1 MENQKAT
8 ESTGSSS
15 GEIHERA
22 NSKTEKTHQKITLP
36 TFEKRG
42 IQEAKLWW
50 RRFTQ
55 YIKKTQNIDLN
66 IMTTDRE
73 ILENYRNDL
82 EHRIKDLFIWALG
95 ESAITEMTR
104 TVRDNDPNRMD
115 INQLYSLF
123 RLHFIPERNKF
134 HSRADFSGITR
145 EKYESAEDVWTRI
158 LQVEKNCESENV
170 TPAELIASKFLSV
183 IGRSTGDYELKK
195 KIRKSDMTIETIRAL
210 IHEHMYDRLNDSNNS
225 NDGKEIKHVQ
235 ERPYKRKWTEKT
247 DADKMK
253 KRPEF
258 QKQKPKDNRCGQCG
272 APNWS
277 RQDICP
283 AKSAECRKCKRRG
296 HYEKMC
302 RSMRRV
308 QYVDKTT
315 SSAEED
321 NWNYEKI
328 QRIENTK
335 QKKGFYNA
343 TLLVNNVP
351 IKFII
356 DSGSPVTLIPE
367 CLFSKIT
374 PIEPLKTTYKDVNNQ
389 KISFTGQTKAMVKTN
404 KETMELPLLITK
416 AQTAPLMGLDWM
428 LRLKLNL
435 NSNNDAIQTHNII
448 LDNTERKIIKLQND
462 FKDLFYN
469 NKEIKN
475 LSVKMNLKTGAQIIQ
490 QKGRPIPIHL
500 QDQVEQEL
508 KRLIKH
514 GYVEKATEITE
525 NCFVSPAVITVKK
538 DKSIKIALDSREN

>member
-8 ESTGSSS
+8 ESAGSSS

-55 YIKKTQNIDLN
+55 NIKMTQNIDLN

-73 ILENYRNDL
+73 ILEY
-82 EHRIKDLFIWALG
+82 RIKDLFIWALG

-134 HSRADFSGITR
+134 HSRADFFGITR
-145 EKYESAEDVWTRI
+145 EKHESAEDVWTRI
-158 LQVEKNCESENV
+158 LQVEKNCEFENV

-195 KIRKSDMTIETIRAL
+195 KIRKSDMTIETITAL

-235 ERPYKRKWTEKT
+235 ERPYKRKWTEK
-247 DADKMK
+247 
-253 KRPEF
+253 
-258 QKQKPKDNRCGQCG
+258 NRC
-272 APNWS
+272 
-277 RQDICP
+277 RQNEEKTRIP
-283 AKSAECRKCKRRG
+283 KTKTKRQSLWTMRSTRSAECRKCKRRG

-315 SSAEED
+315 YSAEED
-321 NWNYEKI
+321 NWDYEKI

-335 QKKGFYNA
+335 KER
-343 TLLVNNVP
+343 LLQRHA
-351 IKFII
+351 I
-356 DSGSPVTLIPE
+356 
-367 CLFSKIT
+367 
-374 PIEPLKTTYKDVNNQ
+374 
-389 KISFTGQTKAMVKTN
+389 GQQRTN
-404 KETMELPLLITK
+404 K
-416 AQTAPLMGLDWM
+416 
-428 LRLKLNL
+428 
-435 NSNNDAIQTHNII
+435 
-448 LDNTERKIIKLQND
+448 
-462 FKDLFYN
+462 
-469 NKEIKN
+469 
-475 LSVKMNLKTGAQIIQ
+475 
-490 QKGRPIPIHL
+490 IHH
-500 QDQVEQEL
+500 
-508 KRLIKH
+508 R
-514 GYVEKATEITE
+514 
-525 NCFVSPAVITVKK
+525 
-538 DKSIKIALDSREN
+538 